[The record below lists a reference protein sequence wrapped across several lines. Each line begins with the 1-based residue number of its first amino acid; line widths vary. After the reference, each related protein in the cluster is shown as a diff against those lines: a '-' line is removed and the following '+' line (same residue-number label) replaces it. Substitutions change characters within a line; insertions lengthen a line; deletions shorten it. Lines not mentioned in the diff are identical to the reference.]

1 MADAPYLIALALL
14 EQDGSRAMP
23 LQGKSLP
30 SALDDPGSIGEQQ
43 LLQLLLRIWQRS
55 DTGAIQRAAG
65 EASLLLAE
73 LPIEVFQAQLP
84 AIKAEWLNGGETG
97 TFMEQLRAL
106 AGGLW
111 SVKIEPRGPLVWTRL
126 Q

>member
-1 MADAPYLIALALL
+1 MADAPYLTALALL
-14 EQDGSRAMP
+14 EQDGARAMP

-30 SALDDPGSIGEQQ
+30 SALDDPGAIGEQQ
-43 LLQLLLRIWQRS
+43 VLQLLLRIWQRGDAGS
-55 DTGAIQRAAG
+55 IRRAAG
-65 EASLLLAE
+65 ETSLLLAE

-84 AIKAEWLNGGETG
+84 AIKADWLNSGDTGG
-97 TFMEQLRAL
+97 FLEQLRAL

-111 SVKIEPRGPLVWTRL
+111 SVKLEPRGPLVWTRL